1 MPYVTRSPMGD
12 CGCGCK
18 GKPAATGGC
27 GGGMGDISTDPIQN
41 ITGVAPGT
49 AVSSGTSASSLLP
62 FVAAGGLVWFFF
74 LRKKRR
80 R

>member
-18 GKPAATGGC
+18 GAPASAGGC
-27 GGGMGDISTDPIQN
+27 GMGADDPIQN

-49 AVSSGTSASSLLP
+49 SVSSGTTSSYLP
-62 FVAAGGLVWFFF
+62 FIAAGGLLWFFF
-74 LRKKRR
+74 LRKKRGR

>member
-1 MPYVTRSPMGD
+1 MPYVTRQPMGD

-27 GGGMGDISTDPIQN
+27 GGGFGAESSDPIQN

-49 AVSSGTSASSLLP
+49 PVSSGTAAGLLP
-62 FVAAGGLVWFFF
+62 FVAVGGLVWFFF

>member
-1 MPYVTRSPMGD
+1 MPYVTRQPMGD

-18 GKPAATGGC
+18 WKPAATGGC
-27 GGGMGDISTDPIQN
+27 GGLGADDPIQN

-49 AVSSGTSASSLLP
+49 PVSTGSAGLLP
-62 FVAAGGLVWFFF
+62 FIAAGGLVWWFF
-74 LRKKRR
+74 LRGRKARR